1 MARRGWNSILRVHI
15 ISGWPHGE
23 VLHISLITHCKH
35 VRTALRIRTHHHHP
49 LISTIRRLL
58 VHMWLFSLLMNFLSL
73 SDLCDVKILPTNGK
87 TNYIEY
93 LNNLTLQLYGPMID
107 GLANWPQALLTRT
120 PLFFFYSERLL
131 YIIKESHQL
140 HLDLRSETIE
150 WPFLLIVSWVPA
162 NCLLTKPSK
171 LTKTPKNVKGL
182 FSCLKEHF
190 GHLGQ
195 CMVICGCFKDMLRCF
210 PWN

>member
-1 MARRGWNSILRVHI
+1 MKFSFKVSYYQWVAGPMVKFCTSH
-15 ISGWPHGE
+15 S
-23 VLHISLITHCKH
+23 SLIASMWELLWGSGLIIITHWSQPK
-35 VRTALRIRTHHHHP
+35 
-49 LISTIRRLL
+49 RRLL

-73 SDLCDVKILPTNGK
+73 SDLCDVKIMSTNGK

-93 LNNLTLQLYGPMID
+93 LNNLTLQLHGPMID
-107 GLANWPQALLTRT
+107 GPANWPQALLTRT
-120 PLFFFYSERLL
+120 PLFSIVKGYYKWLS
-131 YIIKESHQL
+131 KGHQL

-150 WPFLLIVSWVPA
+150 WPFLLIVSWVLA

-195 CMVICGCFKDMLRCF
+195 SMVICGCFKDKLRCF